1 MPPAD
6 LTRLERAR
14 RELAQLAERS
24 NVLRTELAAAETEA
38 AELERTGAGVTRS
51 RAAARAAERLRS
63 EHDRLVEDETRVR
76 DTIEDLRD
84 LIRLDAPERSVEQ
97 LDGGVPVTLLPVRLE
112 TRFADANKTLRIRV
126 FPEQVHVDA
135 HEPELTADE
144 LTAAHEY
151 WRARWTAGADVEGRR

>member
-84 LIRLDAPERSVEQ
+84 LIRLDAPERSVEC
-97 LDGGVPVTLLPVRLE
+97 LLY
-112 TRFADANKTLRIRV
+112 TSDAADDL
-126 FPEQVHVDA
+126 
-135 HEPELTADE
+135 LC
-144 LTAAHEY
+144 
-151 WRARWTAGADVEGRR
+151 